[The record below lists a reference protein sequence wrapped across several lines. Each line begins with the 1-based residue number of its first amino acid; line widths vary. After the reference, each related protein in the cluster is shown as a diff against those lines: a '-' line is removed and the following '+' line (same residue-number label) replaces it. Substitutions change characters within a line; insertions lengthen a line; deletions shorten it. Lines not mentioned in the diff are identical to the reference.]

1 MVTGREGC
9 ANRERGT
16 FEKVDSEA
24 SFVNGSVRDK
34 LEPQAAGRAL
44 DVIGLL
50 IATVPPD
57 EGAALAVPIA
67 HLQVVIGTA
76 VVAFNLD
83 VGGSVSWRSSLWL
96 PGPNIQKPS
105 ERWAVLGVAGA

>member
-1 MVTGREGC
+1 MECYRVGGYG
-9 ANRERGT
+9 NRERGT

-34 LEPQAAGRAL
+34 LEPQAARRAL

-50 IATVPPD
+50 VATVPPD

-83 VGGSVSWRSSLWL
+83 VRGSISGL

-105 ERWAVLGVAGA
+105 ERWAVLGAAGA